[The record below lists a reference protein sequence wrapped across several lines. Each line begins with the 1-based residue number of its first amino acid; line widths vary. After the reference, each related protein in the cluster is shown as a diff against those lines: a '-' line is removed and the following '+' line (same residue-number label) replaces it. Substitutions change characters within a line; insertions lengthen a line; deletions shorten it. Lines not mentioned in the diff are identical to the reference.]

1 MCAWQMRAAFKTFKA
16 FKASKSP
23 PKESSCWKNGCK
35 FGQID
40 DIRWLKGRR
49 YFQVKTSRRGV
60 FFYIALTRCYSLVYM
75 DR

>member
-1 MCAWQMRAAFKTFKA
+1 MRARQMRAAFKTFKA
-16 FKASKSP
+16 IKAPKSP
-23 PKESSCWKNGCK
+23 PEESSCWKNGSK
-35 FGQID
+35 LEQID

-60 FFYIALTRCYSLVYM
+60 FFYIALTRCYSLAYM